1 MNQWCDCRFHADL
14 DEVHLMRGYI
24 TLKNCAATHPTDA
37 AQWSW
42 HVKQVTLSWSWADLL
57 AGKKCDVTCAIEGVD
72 CHSQFKKDDA
82 GMQLAIMPHLIL
94 LTAPPVIDIPFVMNA
109 CVLKDGFVRV
119 YERNVL
125 DDNKPLV
132 VSVLSN
138 AKNVSNHTSGKK
150 DAASAQA
157 QFAAEVTMAADA
169 TRVAARLENC
179 SVSKGTRTY
188 LQDGEGKATV
198 YIPSVVDDN
207 QKVHY
212 AFDAACTLNALP
224 QKLRTLKFHGDGSLH
239 EGVATLNN
247 EDQTVHAQITLK
259 NGLDVTGTLTLPFLA
274 GGPETK
280 CDIGVVYN
288 HATHT
293 CDIDVPVLG
302 FSEFFKEVT
311 ALYKAHATITP
322 QGVEVACS
330 STNNHHA
337 ELVCA
342 LTPDIE
348 LKKFQ
353 YGDGQT
359 ELMTCAGKNDG
370 FGGTIPYVTVRR
382 LTQLA
387 GVDLQGTG
395 ECHYSGAL
403 LPSGVQ
409 LQFDMPQA
417 NIRVP
422 MTYSVIQKVSGQVVA
437 DWASRTMTLRD
448 TVIDVYKGK
457 VICSQAKIFFDEQGA
472 VTYVHVPLVIQKCF
486 FGWRKDFFAQIS
498 GSLMATYR
506 LGALSQALSGVVGAS
521 HEAAMKLEGAC
532 LIDQA
537 YVRGNPLSAEFQH
550 DFFESALSSLNAGA
564 SSQSGISDEVVCD
577 VSYATKTPIEIKT
590 PFLEG
595 AVICE
600 GHCTGTIGNPHV
612 TGKLE
617 FVRGTL
623 EFPYKP
629 LFITKGSV
637 TLRPEA
643 PDDPYIELIARNH
656 VKKYDVELSVTGTIR
671 NPQITFTS
679 SPSLEQP
686 NIITLLLGGSE
697 DGSLYFLMPKVMT
710 DTLETL
716 LFGSVETTTR
726 VQKYLHALFRPFK
739 SVSLVPRLS
748 DQAGRGGVRGALSVE
763 VNDRLRAMIEKNVS
777 LPEDTT
783 FEVEYDLS
791 DDTSFRVKR
800 DERGDY
806 GLEGEMRWKF

>member
-1 MNQWCDCRFHADL
+1 MFFTYVQQDPWLAQTIEQQLDGLMNQWCECRFHADL
-14 DEVHLMRGYI
+14 DAVHLLRGCI

-42 HVKQVTLSWSWADLL
+42 HVQRVALLWSWADLL
-57 AGKKCDVTCAIEGVD
+57 AGKKCAVTCVIDGVD
-72 CHSQFKKDDA
+72 CYSQCKKADE
-82 GMQLAIMPHLIL
+82 GMQFAIMPHLLL
-94 LTAPPVIDIPFVMNA
+94 LTAPPVIDVPFVMNGCKLNNCHVKIQEA
-109 CVLKDGFVRV
+109 S
-119 YERNVL
+119 
-125 DDNKPLV
+125 DNKKA
-132 VSVLSN
+132 LSL
-138 AKNVSNHTSGKK
+138 
-150 DAASAQA
+150 QA
-157 QFAAEVTMAADA
+157 TCAGDVTMAADA
-169 TRVAARLENC
+169 TRVAARLEEC
-179 SVSKGTRTY
+179 CFSRGSTMY
-188 LQDGEGKATV
+188 LQEGEGKATI
-198 YIPSVVDDN
+198 YIPYQNDP
-207 QKVHY
+207 KLHY
-212 AFDAACTLNALP
+212 TFDAACTVCALP
-224 QKLRTLKFHGDGSLH
+224 QTLRRLKFQGDGSGDGRLC
-239 EGVATLNN
+239 TFTN
-247 EDQTVHAQITLK
+247 EDQSLQGQITFENSTDLL
-259 NGLDVTGTLTLPFLA
+259 GMLTLPFFKQNADHGCNVTLA
-274 GGPETK
+274 YNIAQQK
-280 CDIGVVYN
+280 CTLDIPALN
-288 HATHT
+288 
-293 CDIDVPVLG
+293 
-302 FSEFFKEVT
+302 FSEFLQGVT
-311 ALYKAHATITP
+311 ALYAAHATITP
-322 QGVEVACS
+322 EQIELACS

-337 ELVCA
+337 QLICA
-342 LTPDIE
+342 LKPDLE

-359 ELMTCAGKNDG
+359 ELMTCAGKQDG
-370 FGGTIPYVTVRR
+370 FSGTIPYVTVRR

-387 GVDLQGTG
+387 GFELQGTG
-395 ECHYSGAL
+395 ACHYAGAL
-403 LPSGVQ
+403 LPTGVQ
-409 LQFDMPQA
+409 MQFDMPQA

-437 DWASRTMTLRD
+437 DWNSRTLTLHD
-448 TVIDVYKGK
+448 VVVDVYKGK
-457 VICSQAKIFFDEQGA
+457 LLCSHAKIFFNEQGGVA
-472 VTYVHVPLVIQKCF
+472 YVHLPLIIQKCF

-498 GSLMATYR
+498 GGLMVTYR
-506 LGALSQALSGVVGAS
+506 PHQTT
-521 HEAAMKLEGAC
+521 LEGAC
-532 LIDQA
+532 VIDQA

-564 SSQSGISDEVVCD
+564 SSQAGISDDVVCD
-577 VSYATKTPIEIKT
+577 VSYATKVPIEIKT

-600 GHCTGTIGNPHV
+600 GHCTGTIGNPHI

-629 LFITKGSV
+629 LYITKGSV

-656 VKKYDVELSVTGTIR
+656 IKKYDVELAVTGTIR
-671 NPQITFTS
+671 NPQISFSS
-679 SPSLEQP
+679 SPHLEQP

-710 DTLETL
+710 DTIETL
-716 LFGSVETTTR
+716 LFGSAETTSR
-726 VQKYLHALFRPFK
+726 VQKYLNALFRPFK

-748 DQAGRGGVRGALSVE
+748 DQAGRGGVRGSLSIE